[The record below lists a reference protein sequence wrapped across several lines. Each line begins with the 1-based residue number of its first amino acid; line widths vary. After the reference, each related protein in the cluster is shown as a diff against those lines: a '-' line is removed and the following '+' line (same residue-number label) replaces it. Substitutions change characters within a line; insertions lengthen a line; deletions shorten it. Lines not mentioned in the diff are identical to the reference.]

1 MFQKWYNKN
10 RERRKMKMSKLRK
23 ITRDDFNDTMNRLY
37 IYGGPLSGYDFSNH
51 DLRELNIGCYTEKY
65 INCDFSNSDMT
76 YMDMRDISFVGC
88 NFTNAKLDSANF
100 TNTRLESCSF
110 ENASMIGV
118 ELIKAD
124 IDGTSFDNA
133 KLSSANLSNA
143 TLVNSTFVDA
153 DLSDSK
159 FSNTVVR
166 STLFTDSDVSR
177 VDFTFTMLNGYS
189 LSNLK
194 EAKNLDLTL
203 REMAI
208 NSKGGCKKIV
218 SSGK

>member
-1 MFQKWYNKN
+1 
-10 RERRKMKMSKLRK
+10 MSKLRK
-23 ITRDDFNDTMNRLY
+23 LTRDDFNDTMNRLFV
-37 IYGGPLSGYDFSNH
+37 YGGPLSGYDFSNH

-76 YMDMRDISFVGC
+76 GMDIRDISFVGC

-100 TNTRLESCSF
+100 TNTRLESCTF
-110 ENASMIGV
+110 DHASMIGA

-143 TLVNSTFVDA
+143 ALLNSTFVNS

-159 FSNTVVR
+159 FNNTVVR
-166 STLFTDSDVSR
+166 STLFTGSDVSG
-177 VDFTFTMLNGYS
+177 VDFRLTMLNGYS
-189 LSNLK
+189 LNALT
-194 EAKNLDLTL
+194 EAKNLDLTS
-203 REMAI
+203 RFDVT
-208 NSKGGCKKIV
+208 STSGGCEKII
-218 SSGK
+218 SPKD

>member
-1 MFQKWYNKN
+1 
-10 RERRKMKMSKLRK
+10 MSKLRK

-37 IYGGPLSGYDFSNH
+37 IYGGPLSEYDFSNH
-51 DLRELNIGCYTEKY
+51 DIRELNIGCYTEKY

-76 YMDMRDISFVGC
+76 GMDIRDIVFTGC
-88 NFTNAKLDSANF
+88 NFTNAKLDSVNF
-100 TNTRLESCSF
+100 TNTRLESCTF
-110 ENASMIGV
+110 ENANMVSA

-133 KLSSANLSNA
+133 NLSSANLSNTA
-143 TLVNSTFVDA
+143 LLNSTFVNS

-159 FSNTVVR
+159 FNNTVVR
-166 STLFTDSDVSR
+166 STLFTGSDVSR

-194 EAKNLDLTL
+194 EAKNLDLTS

-208 NSKGGCKKIV
+208 NSKGSHKKIV
-218 SSGK
+218 SSRK

>member
-1 MFQKWYNKN
+1 
-10 RERRKMKMSKLRK
+10 MSELKKLP
-23 ITRDDFNDTMNRLY
+23 RDDFEDTMNRLY
-37 IYGGPLSGYDFSNH
+37 IYGGPLSEYDFSNH

-65 INCDFSNSDMT
+65 INCDFSNSDMSC
-76 YMDMRDISFVGC
+76 MDMRDISFVGC
-88 NFTNAKLDSANF
+88 NFTNAKLDNANF
-100 TNTRLESCSF
+100 TSTRLESCTF
-110 ENASMIGV
+110 ENASMIGT

-124 IDGTSFDNA
+124 IDGTSFDKTN
-133 KLSSANLSNA
+133 LSSANFSNA
-143 TLVNSTFVDA
+143 TLVNSTFVGA

-159 FSNTVVR
+159 FNNTVVR

-194 EAKNLDLTL
+194 EAKNLDLTS

-208 NSKGGCKKIV
+208 NSKGSHKKIV
-218 SSGK
+218 SSRK

>member
-1 MFQKWYNKN
+1 MKL
-10 RERRKMKMSKLRK
+10 RKTEEIKMSKLRK
-23 ITRDDFNDTMNRLY
+23 LTRDDFNDTMNRLY
-37 IYGGPLSGYDFSNH
+37 VYGSPLSGYDFSNH

-76 YMDMRDISFVGC
+76 GMDMRDITFVGC
-88 NFTNAKLDSANF
+88 NFVNAKLDRANF
-100 TNTRLESCSF
+100 INTRLESCNF
-110 ENASMIGV
+110 ESASMIGA

-166 STLFTDSDVSR
+166 STLFTGSDVSR
-177 VDFTFTMLNGYS
+177 VDFTFALLNGYS

-208 NSKGGCKKIV
+208 NSKGNRKKII

>member
-1 MFQKWYNKN
+1 
-10 RERRKMKMSKLRK
+10 MSRLRK

-51 DLRELNIGCYTEKY
+51 DIRELNIGCYTEEY

-76 YMDMRDISFVGC
+76 GMDMRDITFIGC
-88 NFTNAKLDSANF
+88 NFTNAKLDRANF
-100 TNTRLESCSF
+100 TNTRLASCTF

-118 ELIKAD
+118 EFIKAD
-124 IDGTSFDNA
+124 IDRTLFDNA
-133 KLSSANLSNA
+133 NLSSANLSNA
-143 TLVNSTFVDA
+143 TLFNSTFIDA

-166 STLFTDSDVSR
+166 STLFTGSDVSR

-208 NSKGGCKKIV
+208 NSKGNCKKVV

>member
-1 MFQKWYNKN
+1 
-10 RERRKMKMSKLRK
+10 MSKLKK
-23 ITRDDFNDTMNRLY
+23 ITRDDFEETMNRLY
-37 IYGGPLSGYDFSNH
+37 VYGGPLSEYDFSNH
-51 DLRELNIGCYTEKY
+51 DIRELNIECYTEKY

-76 YMDMRDISFVGC
+76 GMDMRDISFVGC
-88 NFTNAKLDSANF
+88 NFTNSKLDNVNF
-100 TNTRLESCSF
+100 TNTRLESCTF
-110 ENASMIGV
+110 DHASMIGA

-124 IDGTSFDNA
+124 IDGTSFDNTN
-133 KLSSANLSNA
+133 LSSANLQNA
-143 TLVNSTFVDA
+143 TLINSTFVDA

-166 STLFTDSDVSR
+166 STLFTGSNVSR

-194 EAKNLDLTL
+194 EARNLDLTL

-208 NSKGGCKKIV
+208 NSKGSCKKIV
-218 SSGK
+218 SSV

>member
-1 MFQKWYNKN
+1 
-10 RERRKMKMSKLRK
+10 MSKLRK
-23 ITRDDFNDTMNRLY
+23 LTRDDFEETMNKLY

-76 YMDMRDISFVGC
+76 GMDMRDISFVGC
-88 NFTNAKLDSANF
+88 NFTNAKLDNANF
-100 TNTRLESCSF
+100 TSTRFESCTF
-110 ENASMIGV
+110 ENASMISV

-133 KLSSANLSNA
+133 NLSSANLSNA
-143 TLVNSTFVDA
+143 ALLNSTFVNS

-166 STLFTDSDVSR
+166 STLFTGSDVSR

-189 LSNLK
+189 LGNLK
-194 EAKNLDLTL
+194 EARNLDLTL
-203 REMAI
+203 REMVA
-208 NSKGGCKKIV
+208 NSKGSHKKIV
-218 SSGK
+218 SSRK

>member
-1 MFQKWYNKN
+1 MFQKWYNGIKEKEN
-10 RERRKMKMSKLRK
+10 EMSKLRK
-23 ITRDDFNDTMNRLY
+23 ITRDDFNDIMNRLY

-65 INCDFSNSDMT
+65 INCNFSNCDMT
-76 YMDMRDISFVGC
+76 GMDMRDISFVGC
-88 NFTNAKLDSANF
+88 NFTNTKLDSVNF
-100 TNTRLESCSF
+100 TNTRLESCTF
-110 ENASMIGV
+110 ENASMISV

-124 IDGTSFDNA
+124 IDGTSFDNT

-143 TLVNSTFVDA
+143 TLINSTFVDA

-159 FSNTVVR
+159 FNNTVVR
-166 STLFTDSDVSR
+166 STLFTGSDVSR

-194 EAKNLDLTL
+194 EAKNLDLTS

-208 NSKGGCKKIV
+208 NSKGSHKKIV
-218 SSGK
+218 LSRK

>member
-1 MFQKWYNKN
+1 
-10 RERRKMKMSKLRK
+10 MSKLRK
-23 ITRDDFNDTMNRLY
+23 LTRGDFEDTMNRLFV
-37 IYGGPLSGYDFSNH
+37 YGGPLSGYDFSNH

-76 YMDMRDISFVGC
+76 GMDMRDISFVGC

-100 TNTRLESCSF
+100 TKTRLESCTF
-110 ENASMIGV
+110 ENASMIGA
-118 ELIKAD
+118 ELIKTD
-124 IDGTSFDNA
+124 IDGTLFDNA

-143 TLVNSTFVDA
+143 TLINSTFVDA

-159 FSNTVVR
+159 FSNTVVC
-166 STLFTDSDVSR
+166 STLFTGSDVSR

-208 NSKGGCKKIV
+208 NSKGGCKRLCK
-218 SSGK
+218 SGK

>member
-1 MFQKWYNKN
+1 MFQKWYNKI

-23 ITRDDFNDTMNRLY
+23 LTRDDFNDTMNRLY
-37 IYGGPLSGYDFSNH
+37 VYGGPLSEYDFSNH

-76 YMDMRDISFVGC
+76 GMDMRDISFVGC
-88 NFTNAKLDSANF
+88 NFTNAKLDNVNF
-100 TNTRLESCSF
+100 TNTRLESCIF
-110 ENASMIGV
+110 ENANMIGV

-133 KLSSANLSNA
+133 NLSSANLSTA

-203 REMAI
+203 REIAI
-208 NSKGGCKKIV
+208 NSKGGCKSK
-218 SSGK
+218 SL